1 MLFQTKKGEDKK
13 EKPPV
18 GSIFGSIGC
27 KKKEQKQERGAKMT
41 LIDQLTHYSSKQKG
55 RKQER
60 KATSCNGLIPH
71 KAKKETGKGIQEEV
85 NCIAALPNKKGED
98 RKEWLPLWIN
108 QLLLKK
114 KGGQDA
120 V

>member
-18 GSIFGSIGC
+18 GSIFESIGC

-41 LIDQLTHYSSKQKG
+41 YSSKQKG

-60 KATSCNGLIPH
+60 KATSCNGLIPR
-71 KAKKETGKGIQEEV
+71 KTKKKEKERGSK
-85 NCIAALPNKKGED
+85 
-98 RKEWLPLWIN
+98 RK
-108 QLLLKK
+108 
-114 KGGQDA
+114 
-120 V
+120 